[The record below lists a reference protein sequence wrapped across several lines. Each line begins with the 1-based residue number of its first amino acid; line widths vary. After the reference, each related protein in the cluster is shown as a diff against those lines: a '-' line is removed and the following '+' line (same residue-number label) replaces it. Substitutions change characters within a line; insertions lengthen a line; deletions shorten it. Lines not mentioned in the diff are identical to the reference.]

1 MKLTKVAFAIASVLA
16 VAAGSANAGQIDSS
30 SATLATEVIYS
41 NAQVVRAA
49 SKSYTFAGSVDA
61 RNNEQRLQLQWKLT
75 GANLQW
81 ALGQIAGGDVNF
93 GADGKALVTLPAAQT
108 LLTVSGINAAN
119 AAIGWNGVAVGALT
133 GFNVQAFLQDS
144 QTLVFN
150 ITIPQAATNIINN
163 ATFQVNGKDFAGAAV
178 PANVGVTNVLAVA
191 GATACVAPS
200 TSTDIEFKHF
210 TTHNGNRD
218 LMTGTTPD
226 SEHLRTNAS
235 NTGRFMNFTQNLKF
249 TFANAVQSQVDAA
262 TLRTTF
268 KRPAVVPPAV
278 DPYATAAA
286 SIAVP
291 STRLHRIAAGIDLT
305 KVAAGLDLDY
315 TTQYGIAT
323 PVTGDFAAAAFN
335 TGSAGTLV
343 NGVIEPTA
351 ATGLTIQ
358 VASPLGL
365 AGWAAG
371 SSVVLLD
378 SADAVIPGAVV
389 TAPDANGV
397 ATITL
402 PTAAAM
408 AAATVGTGAR
418 LYYVVNGIA
427 EIPQSSQFEVTAS
440 LNKSAVGNFREQNN
454 VCSAPLAG
462 VGGGIKIDVRNYAS
476 FATFGATGPQSV
488 VRLINNS
495 ESQKADVFAQLIYA
509 DGRYG
514 PWGRLADL
522 APRAVQ
528 NYSNKEI
535 EAALTTAAAAANPFG
550 ASTVYTNATGATPV
564 ASNGGDRLRIV
575 SNSGTTLRV
584 QSFMVMPNGMILDTS
599 QAQGVDFENTTNNRS
614 PVNAVDAQPNSQD
627 AINGLG
633 R

>member
-16 VAAGSANAGQIDSS
+16 ITAGSANAGQIDSS

-81 ALGQIAGGDVNF
+81 ALGQAAGGDVNF
-93 GADGKALVTLPAAQT
+93 GVDGKTIVNLPAAQT
-108 LLTVSGINAAN
+108 LLTVTGTNAAN
-119 AAIGWNGVAVGALT
+119 AAIGWNGAAVGGLT
-133 GFNVQAFLQDS
+133 GFNVQAFLQDN

-150 ITIPQAATNIINN
+150 ITIPQNTLNIINN
-163 ATFQVNGKDFAGAAV
+163 ATFQINGMDFAGAAA
-178 PANVGVTNVLAVA
+178 PANIGVTNVLAVS
-191 GATACVAPS
+191 GATACVAPQV
-200 TSTDIEFKHF
+200 STDIEFKHF

-218 LMTGTTPD
+218 LMTGTTAD
-226 SEHLRTNAS
+226 SEHLRPAAS
-235 NTGRFMNFTQNLKF
+235 NVGRFMNFTQNLRF

-268 KRPAVVPPAV
+268 KRPAVVAPAV
-278 DPYATAAA
+278 DTYAAAAA
-286 SIAVP
+286 SIVVP
-291 STRLHRIAAGIDLT
+291 STRLHRIATGIDLT

-323 PVTGDFAAAAFN
+323 AGTGDFAGAAFD
-335 TGSAGTLV
+335 TGTAGTTV
-343 NGVIEPTA
+343 AGVIETTA

-358 VASPLGL
+358 VKSPLGA

-378 SADAVIPGAVV
+378 NADAVIPGAVV

-418 LYYVVNGIA
+418 LYYVVNGTA

-550 ASTVYTNATGATPV
+550 ASTVYTNSTGATPV

-614 PVNAVDAQPNSQD
+614 PDNAVDAQPNSQD

>member
-1 MKLTKVAFAIASVLA
+1 
-16 VAAGSANAGQIDSS
+16 
-30 SATLATEVIYS
+30 
-41 NAQVVRAA
+41 
-49 SKSYTFAGSVDA
+49 
-61 RNNEQRLQLQWKLT
+61 
-75 GANLQW
+75 
-81 ALGQIAGGDVNF
+81 
-93 GADGKALVTLPAAQT
+93 
-108 LLTVSGINAAN
+108 
-119 AAIGWNGVAVGALT
+119 
-133 GFNVQAFLQDS
+133 
-144 QTLVFN
+144 
-150 ITIPQAATNIINN
+150 
-163 ATFQVNGKDFAGAAV
+163 
-178 PANVGVTNVLAVA
+178 
-191 GATACVAPS
+191 
-200 TSTDIEFKHF
+200 
-210 TTHNGNRD
+210 
-218 LMTGTTPD
+218 MTGTTPD

-286 SIAVP
+286 SIGVP
-291 STRLHRIAAGIDLT
+291 SSTRLHRIATGIDLT

-323 PVTGDFAAAAFN
+323 AGTGDFAGTAFA
-335 TGSAGTLV
+335 TGTAGTTV
-343 NGVIEPTA
+343 AGVIETTA
-351 ATGLTIQ
+351 TTGLTIQ
-358 VASPLGL
+358 VKSPLGA

-378 SADAVIPGAVV
+378 NADAVIAGAVV

-402 PTAAAM
+402 PTASAM

-418 LYYVVNGIA
+418 LYYVVNGTA

-550 ASTVYTNATGATPV
+550 ASTVYTNSTGATPV

-614 PVNAVDAQPNSQD
+614 PDNAVDAQPNSQD